1 MTFDVSVV
9 IPTYNRIDLLTKTV
23 DTIINQSMPVK
34 EIVIVDDGSSDET
47 TEKISVYHEKI
58 KAIKIE
64 NSGQMIA
71 LNKGVSMVT
80 GEYIAFCDSDDLWK
94 KNYLEDIMYLWKI
107 NPNINAAFANFH
119 IVRDETWSDGTKF
132 DDAPTDFWRHF
143 HIEREGEYGIF
154 MNPPI
159 ENLVLFNPF
168 FVSAMVVR
176 TDFFRSIGGW
186 DEAWNRKMSQDFA
199 TTLRVAE
206 HPPIGLALRPTV
218 GIRKHS
224 GNFSGDVQKMNL
236 GDAAILEHAL
246 RTRPSLAPHADAI
259 RRSVL
264 VRRTDALEIAFSHQ
278 DFTAVAEIADLVGE
292 GQLPQRARLKARLA
306 RLPGPLRRVM
316 VPALL
321 GLGTL
326 RARLRQG

>member
-23 DTIINQSMPVK
+23 DTVVNQSMPAK
-34 EIVIVDDGSSDET
+34 EIIIVDDGSSDGT
-47 TEKISVYHEKI
+47 TEKMSAYHEKI
-58 KAIKIE
+58 KVIRIE
-64 NSGQMIA
+64 NSGEMIA
-71 LNKGVSMVT
+71 RNKGVSVVT
-80 GEYIAFCDSDDLWK
+80 GKYIAFCDSDDLWE
-94 KNYLEDIMYLWKI
+94 KNHLENMMYLWKI
-107 NPNINAAFANFH
+107 NPSINAAFANFR
-119 IVRDETWSDGTKF
+119 IVRDEIWSDSSKF
-132 DDAPTDFWRHF
+132 DDAPADFWRNF
-143 HIEREGEYGIF
+143 HVELEGKYGIF
-154 MNPPI
+154 FKPPI

-168 FVSAMVVR
+168 FPSAMVVR

-236 GDAAILEHAL
+236 GDAAILDHAL
-246 RTRPSLAPHADAI
+246 RTRPSLAPHADAV
-259 RRSVL
+259 RRSIL
-264 VRRTDALEIAFSHQ
+264 ARRTNALEIAFSRQ
-278 DFTAVAEIADLVGE
+278 DFTAVAEIAGLVGE
-292 GQLPQRARLKARLA
+292 GRLPQRARLKARLA
-306 RLPGPLRRVM
+306 RLPGPLRRVI